1 MIQER
6 RGIVSKLEIEAR
18 MRENKAQAQV
28 VASMYFQVFIKIWWP
43 RDLIFNILSKNS
55 SKIIFRENNAQALAL
70 SPISVNYPLFVNFV
84 LLCDGRWKKAIFDL
98 QNMQVRR
105 LKIRRDELLA
115 LKQKAAS

>member
-1 MIQER
+1 
-6 RGIVSKLEIEAR
+6 

-28 VASMYFQVFIKIWWP
+28 IASMYFQEFFKTWWP

-55 SKIIFRENNAQALAL
+55 SKIILGENNAQALAL
-70 SPISVNYPLFVNFV
+70 FPISADYPLFVNFV
-84 LLCDGRWKKAIFDL
+84 FLCDGRWKKAIFDE